1 MSANLALLHKLQDL
15 DVEYKYASE
24 WPDTDLQEVRR
35 LANRRTERQEL
46 ADNVYSLYMH
56 GWTAESIAE
65 KLGKARS
72 TVSQIR
78 NEEVRRRGLHY
89 KITADDLDQLEYTRT
104 HWEGKKRSM
113 TQASIARMMGRTP
126 QWVRAVM
133 KAAHD

>member
-46 ADNVYSLYMH
+46 ADNVYS
-56 GWTAESIAE
+56 
-65 KLGKARS
+65 
-72 TVSQIR
+72 
-78 NEEVRRRGLHY
+78 
-89 KITADDLDQLEYTRT
+89 
-104 HWEGKKRSM
+104 
-113 TQASIARMMGRTP
+113 MGRTP

-133 KAAHD
+133 RIAHD